1 MPETSTEAFVIDKLK
16 RRARC
21 RIHTSHPNCW
31 ISSSTFYTTQETRS
45 KVVASSPNHGS
56 PAPGSTSSPTSSSTP
71 HQDYGPGKR
80 RFQIVSPPPRATPS
94 LSRFAVLRLSRR
106 QMQRE
111 EAGFQ
116 RFLISFASRCISQW
130 LMATSI
136 SYHSSDSRLSSNL
149 SLLHI
154 WPLRPHAFSIS
165 STRFPFSRTFL
176 CPPAIVPRSL
186 KTATTW
192 TWSSPRALP
201 CLPGP
206 WSFLGR
212 TILYH
217 SCCHY
222 QVASISG
229 N

>member
-1 MPETSTEAFVIDKLK
+1 MSNPHLPPELLDLIVDLLHDTGDALESCCPVFKSWIPRTRKHLF
-16 RRARC
+16 
-21 RIHTSHPNCW
+21 SHIEFP
-31 ISSSTFYTTQETRS
+31 
-45 KVVASSPNHGS
+45 
-56 PAPGSTSSPTSSSTP
+56 P

-165 STRFPFSRTFL
+165 STRFLFSRTFL

-192 TWSSPRALP
+192 SWSSPRALP

-212 TILYH
+212 IILYH